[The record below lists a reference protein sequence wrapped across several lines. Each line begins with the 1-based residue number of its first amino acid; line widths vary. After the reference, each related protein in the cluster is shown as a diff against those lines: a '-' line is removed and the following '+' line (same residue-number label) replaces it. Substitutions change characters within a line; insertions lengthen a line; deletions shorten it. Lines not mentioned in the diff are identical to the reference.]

1 MHLKNV
7 LVERKIGEF
16 ILSIFFYIR
25 YFLNHFNKNVDVA
38 LNQLRLTKSRFTSA
52 LSCPTKLYF
61 AGDKSFANQS
71 LYDSFLAAL
80 AEGGFQVG
88 ELAKCY
94 FPGGVEVETLN
105 EEKAIAE
112 TNALLAKD
120 SVVIYE
126 AAIRY
131 HNCFIRADILVKQGN
146 KLYLHE
152 VKAKSF
158 DSSEPLPFLK
168 KRTGKP
174 TSGWKKYLYDVAFQK
189 WVIQKAFPSFTVFAH
204 LMLIDKSKTT
214 VRSGLN
220 QKFLI
225 TADSSSRRTTV
236 VTGALSP
243 EEISNPILSSVNV
256 DLICSDLYTSTYHGL
271 GVNESFEQMVNRFSE
286 SCKNHTFINHP
297 VSAEC
302 KTCEFKANKEQAS
315 QGLKDGRHFC
325 FKEKLG
331 LDATIFD
338 SPTVLDLWNFK
349 RKPVLLD
356 AGIIRLAD
364 VTEDFM
370 KFKDVD
376 DGLSVSDRQWLQ
388 IEKVKTNDDSVYV
401 DEVGLSAEIAS
412 WNFPLH
418 FIDFETTMVAIPF
431 EAGRHPYEG
440 IAFQF
445 SHHQVEEDGSIKHA
459 DEFLLADQGVFPNY
473 EFVRSLKTALT
484 KDCGTVFKYSAHEN
498 TFLNHIKEQLDADQ
512 TPPADKDDL
521 VAFIKSITHSKDDAV
536 DKWRGPRDM
545 VDLCAV
551 IKKYFYDPRTNGSIS
566 IKAVLPAILSRSEYL
581 RAKYSKPIYGS
592 LDGIPSKNFTDWT
605 WFEFNAEGQ
614 LIDPYDR
621 LPKMFQNVDEEQI
634 ELLTDSDTLK
644 NGGAALMAYARMQ
657 FDEMSDFE
665 RKELAEALLRYCE
678 LDTLA
683 MVMIYEY
690 FVNELIG
697 VKK

>member
-1 MHLKNV
+1 M
-7 LVERKIGEF
+7 G
-16 ILSIFFYIR
+16 
-25 YFLNHFNKNVDVA
+25 
-38 LNQLRLTKSRFTSA
+38 
-52 LSCPTKLYF
+52 LSCPTKLFF

-71 LYDSFLAAL
+71 LEDSFLAAL

-88 ELAKCY
+88 ELAKLY
-94 FPGGVEVETLN
+94 FPDGVEVETLD

-112 TNALLAKD
+112 TNALLAND
-120 SVVIYE
+120 SVFIYE
-126 AAIRY
+126 AAIRFQ
-131 HNCFIRADILVKQGN
+131 NCFIRADILVKQGN

-158 DSSEPLPFLK
+158 DSSEPLPFLT

-189 WVIQKAFPSFTVFAH
+189 WVLQKAFPGFSVFAH

-225 TADSSSRRTTV
+225 TTDINNRKRAV
-236 VTGALSP
+236 VTSDLSN
-243 EEISNPILSSVNV
+243 EEISNPILTAINV
-256 DLICSDLYTSTYHGL
+256 DLICSDIYTTTDHGL

-286 SCKNHTFINHP
+286 SCENHTFINHP

-302 KTCEFKANKEQAS
+302 KTCEFKANTEQAS
-315 QGLKDGRHFC
+315 QGLKDGRNFC

-331 LDATIFD
+331 LDSTVFD
-338 SPTVLDLWNFK
+338 NPTVLDLWNFK

-356 AGIIRLAD
+356 AGIIRLAH
-364 VTEDFM
+364 VTEDFIN
-370 KFKDVD
+370 FKDVD
-376 DGLSVSDRQWLQ
+376 DGLSVADRQLLQ
-388 IEKVKTNDDSVYV
+388 IEKVKANDDSVYV
-401 DEVGLSAEIAS
+401 DEIGLSAEIAS
-412 WNFPLH
+412 WKFPLH

-445 SHHQVEEDGSIKHA
+445 SHHQVEEDGCIKHA

-473 EFVRSLKTALT
+473 EFVRSLKRALS
-484 KDCGTVFKYSAHEN
+484 KDGGTVFKYSAHEN
-498 TFLNHIKEQLDADQ
+498 TYLNHIKEQLDSDL
-512 TPPADKDDL
+512 TPPTDKDDL

-581 RAKYSKPIYGS
+581 KDNYSKPIYGS
-592 LDGIPSKNFTDWT
+592 FDGIPSKNFTDWT
-605 WFEFNAEGQ
+605 WFKFDAEGQ

-621 LPKMFQNVDEEQI
+621 LPKLFQNVDEEQVQ
-634 ELLTDSDTLK
+634 LLTDSDALK

-657 FDEMSDFE
+657 FDEMSDDE
-665 RKELAEALLRYCE
+665 RKELREALLRYCE

-690 FVNELIG
+690 FVYDLLLHS
-697 VKK
+697 